1 MSHVGVHS
9 AAAAGGGG
17 GGNRQGFV
25 VGCQVQSGQ
34 GRCSRGG
41 RPRVQSQR
49 DGAEEKGLHVGE
61 ERVAEKETYTRG
73 LLIEIIEISY

>member
-9 AAAAGGGG
+9 AGGGG

-25 VGCQVQSGQ
+25 VGCQVQAGQ
-34 GRCSRGG
+34 GGCLRGG

-49 DGAEEKGLHVGE
+49 DGTEEKGLHMGE
-61 ERVAEKETYTRG
+61 ERVAEKETSYTGG